1 MKKTKR
7 FFLTLSSLLALVSCA
22 SKKESVSIFIYD
34 NDDTFIHSLCLKIN
48 ERFQKG
54 GYQIDQYDSYRSQI
68 EQNKNLLQAI
78 EEKKTN
84 LLLVN
89 LVDRLSASVCI
100 EKAMQANTPLIFFN
114 REPLSSDMHKALETK
129 QDVYF
134 VGANP
139 IEEGKKQAEF
149 LLSLFV
155 KDGAIKEEYD
165 KNKNGKI
172 DIVLF
177 KGEIGNQD
185 TEKRSESFISTLKE
199 SDIPFQFVDSVYCD
213 WQKDKA
219 ESAMAEIAK
228 KHLSDIEAIVSNN
241 DDMAI
246 GAIDYCLK
254 NDIFFKGKE
263 SQQFPVI
270 SVDGT
275 KDALQYIID
284 GLLTSTVKND
294 EEKQSK
300 AIYEIGTSL
309 LINGTVS
316 SLDYSFLDNHS
327 LYING
332 EVISKENVSSY

>member
-155 KDGAIKEEYD
+155 NDGAIKEEYD
-165 KNKNGKI
+165 KNKN
-172 DIVLF
+172 D
-177 KGEIGNQD
+177 
-185 TEKRSESFISTLKE
+185 RSESFISTLKE

-284 GLLTSTVKND
+284 GLLTATVKND

-332 EVISKENVSSY
+332 EVISKGNVSSY